1 MPQNILA
8 ILSHTPIWVW
18 AIFALVLFLGYQHT
32 RDRTISVWRL
42 LLLPLILLL
51 AAASSY
57 ASAGAAG
64 LPTVPAVLVGLVIGG
79 VGGWLL
85 ERDGATRRLPGG
97 RLWLRGE
104 WGSLVQIVLIFVFR
118 YAIAV
123 IAAVNPMLAT
133 DPTWHIATV
142 FVSTLLTALILGRTA
157 ARLRIYFTTQ
167 PAGA

>member
-18 AIFALVLFLGYQHT
+18 ALYAVVLFMGYQRT
-32 RDRTISVWRL
+32 RDRTVAVWRMMAF
-42 LLLPLILLL
+42 PVVMIVL
-51 AAASSY
+51 ALSTMI
-57 ASAGAAG
+57 GAG
-64 LPTVPAVLVGLVIGG
+64 LGVLPAALVGLAIGG
-79 VGGWLL
+79 VSGWLL